1 MKTEKHNLF
10 CDLTDHELVQKGEEI
25 VSLYKANSELDM
37 NKKRL
42 SAAIKRNDEDIEGLL
57 KIVDSKQEEREVEC
71 LWVWFW
77 EMDTKKL
84 VRLDTFTTVRA
95 EVIKEWERQ
104 GKLDEYPEESP
115 SEIELMARQ
124 AAAKSDDLP
133 ARTESVSD
141 DAITICGNTE
151 CDSYSPDEPNHCDEC
166 EMVWECDRATAEDT
180 IATAADEEEH
190 ARRESICSIWTECEH
205 QNICFTPENE
215 EAGTCFRDEPHK
227 LPSVVDPKAVNRLVH
242 TSVDDCKASLAFVT
256 DLAVLHAA
264 LEECELGGQKTKAK
278 HISARINQIEKDY
291 GKNATPTLTELCA
304 RCHASNGGCQDC
316 CKTCTDQ
323 CNSIQT
329 CRWPVNGEQL

>member
-42 SAAIKRNDEDIEGLL
+42 SAAIKRNDEDIEELL
-57 KIVDSKQEEREVEC
+57 KIVDSKKEERQVEC
-71 LWVWFW
+71 VWVWFW

-84 VRLDTFTTVRA
+84 VRVDTFTTVRA

-133 ARTESVSD
+133 EQTEAVSG
-141 DAITICGNTE
+141 DAITICGNTNCE
-151 CDSYSPDEPNHCDEC
+151 RYSADEPNHCDEC

-180 IATAADEEEH
+180 NSTAVDEEEH
-190 ARRESICSIWTECEH
+190 ARRESICATWTECEH
-205 QNICFTPENE
+205 QGICFTPENE
-215 EAGTCFRDEPHK
+215 EAGTCFKDEPH
-227 LPSVVDPKAVNRLVH
+227 LIQLTEDQQRRIMTLTN
-242 TSVDDCKASLAFVT
+242 TSADDCKTSLNFEKDMKVLLACLEIVT
-256 DLAVLHAA
+256 DR
-264 LEECELGGQKTKAK
+264 EEKTKAK
-278 HISARINQIEKDY
+278 HLSARINQLEK
-291 GKNATPTLTELCA
+291 ELA
-304 RCHASNGGCQDC
+304 SKSRCYNKSCPSNDALLGDGCSTNPEGRYVSDC
-316 CKTCTDQ
+316 TRYKDKA
-323 CNSIQT
+323 
-329 CRWPVNGEQL
+329 